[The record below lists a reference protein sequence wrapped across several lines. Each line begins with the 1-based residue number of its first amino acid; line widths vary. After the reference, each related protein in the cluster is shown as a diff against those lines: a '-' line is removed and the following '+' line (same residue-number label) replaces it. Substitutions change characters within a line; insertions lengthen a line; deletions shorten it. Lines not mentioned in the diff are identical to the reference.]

1 MLELASVTTH
11 QPCVDADDVF
21 VVLNVQ
27 RTCRVVVVCCS
38 QDTSN
43 VLSDQSLSTDNVPL
57 IVDKCIDFIATYGN
71 SVQMLVMQSCAIR
84 SNPCVVIMLIGI
96 CKFTTPLPSNRHH
109 QRCGDCLEGKG
120 ENYQV
125 CSVQYCV
132 QQLCTVRCTHI

>member
-1 MLELASVTTH
+1 MLELASVATH

-21 VVLNVQ
+21 IVLNIQ

-71 SVQMLVMQSCAIR
+71 SVQMLLVLFVQTH
-84 SNPCVVIMLIGI
+84 PCIVIMLIGI
-96 CKFTTPLPSNRHH
+96 CKFTLMRVNFLSA
-109 QRCGDCLEGKG
+109 
-120 ENYQV
+120 V
-125 CSVQYCV
+125 FVQCYLFKDIATIFIFIFNCWCH
-132 QQLCTVRCTHI
+132 L